1 MKKTVANRRM
11 FRQGGAVNSGPTGIL
26 ASSPSLIDAVA
37 QDAMNVQGGPTVRM
51 ADGGIVRKMSTGGM
65 AARQR
70 LIGTRT
76 PQIIRGTGSSLTP
89 PDLDPRAIGL
99 LPAEQLFLETDPER
113 TIRIFDPKLRAGQA
127 GMDVTTPAGE
137 TTSPIGRA
145 IYNIG
150 RFVSPVRDLA
160 QRVAGA
166 ADVATQ
172 KQSPNLTDDDLYFFG
187 LLEKTQP
194 GANQSKIIRDMIERR
209 PDLQTEIM
217 SLSKQAVASSPNI
230 GRDDLMNVVA
240 KGLDAEALD
249 KADRAMLEGY
259 GLDPDAMVQV
269 PGYRRAYPQRIFTEL
284 EEESDVAG
292 QYPGGREDF
301 IDQEFAKDVD
311 LAERQLGPT
320 PSDPGQD
327 DTLGE
332 EDIQDPNIASE
343 ASQDEFADPMG
354 KERRA
359 KAQGRRF
366 PLPPRKPDVEDPN
379 IAGGSQNEIEA
390 LGTPA
395 DAKDAA
401 EQVRQTFDKPDMKP
415 EETKRGMEY
424 YLDQFK
430 GAVPKYEGMSE
441 SEKGMLIAEAGL
453 RVMAGQSPQAIE
465 NIAKGLQGVS
475 KEFIADKK
483 AKRAYDQQIN
493 LSAAKYALQAVRK
506 DEEREAALAKEGRGL
521 KTVVWTED
529 VMGPDG
535 KLRGKKGTA
544 GFITNDEIHSG
555 LFDGQFEA
563 GVTLAQERLKNKGK
577 KADSILRKM
586 IGQTKKGGQSDKF
599 FNESLKEYRTSSLK
613 LSDYAT
619 QLALVDSSL
628 KISQDGK
635 VTGLGAYVN
644 RKINGLYNA
653 FNAGRGENDPKVNS
667 LKDATDSDIDA
678 LDTTDARKQRLKSIK
693 RGYSTLDKLAQEGR
707 DSQQFFAQQQ
717 ELANLLIKEILGE
730 GSKNISNI
738 DRDLA
743 QQIVGLYSDF
753 GSITA
758 DPTIISQRLGRVRQ
772 RIIKNYENETN
783 VMRGIEDQFNT
794 SIDRDMRNVRETYF
808 LPIRRSALGQVSAS
822 LGTPA
827 RQKPAVG
834 PQGQKLYSF
843 SVENG
848 KRVYRFN

>member
-1 MKKTVANRRM
+1 MKKTLANRRM

-51 ADGGIVRKMSTGGM
+51 AEGGIVRLPSP
-65 AARQR
+65 
-70 LIGTRT
+70 GTS
-76 PQIIRGTGSSLTP
+76 RGRFPVDSLTP
-89 PDLDPRAIGL
+89 NIMPGTGDDLVLKFGINPNFANRKGIPVLENLIDPRKALKI
-99 LPAEQLFLETDPER
+99 PATVMAAVGSRDVGDDDTVSERYMRLFPESLEPGGADQALTQ
-113 TIRIFDPKLRAGQA
+113 AGQPVSR
-127 GMDVTTPAGE
+127 MDEFLYGIKSGTTQTARNLGQSINALTDVLTRKAPAGQE
-137 TTSPIGRA
+137 RSTFTSDLFQTRA
-145 IYNIG
+145 
-150 RFVSPVRDLA
+150 VMEM
-160 QRVAGA
+160 
-166 ADVATQ
+166 
-172 KQSPNLTDDDLYFFG
+172 K
-187 LLEKTQP
+187 
-194 GANQSKIIRDMIERR
+194 ERR
-209 PDLQTEIM
+209 PDLAPEIDNLVADILKENPEISADALKNTVAYGLEKELIDKAAKFLEADPTTMDEGDTED
-217 SLSKQAVASSPNI
+217 SPAVDAMRIDPEKAENVY
-230 GRDDLMNVVA
+230 GRDL
-240 KGLDAEALD
+240 
-249 KADRAMLEGY
+249 
-259 GLDPDAMVQV
+259 
-269 PGYRRAYPQRIFTEL
+269 
-284 EEESDVAG
+284 
-292 QYPGGREDF
+292 
-301 IDQEFAKDVD
+301 
-311 LAERQLGPT
+311 
-320 PSDPGQD
+320 GQD

-332 EDIQDPNIASE
+332 EDESDPT
-343 ASQDEFADPMG
+343 G
-354 KERRA
+354 KAQRA
-359 KAQGRRF
+359 EAQGRDADTS
-366 PLPPRKPDVEDPN
+366 PLVKQGRLAGIIPPRKPDAN

-401 EQVRQTFDKPDMKP
+401 EQVKQTFDKPDMKP

-483 AKRAYDQQIN
+483 AKRAYDQQIS

-563 GVTLAQERLKNKGK
+563 GVTLAQERLKNQGK

-599 FNESLKEYRTSSLK
+599 LNDSLKEYRTSSLK
-613 LSDYAT
+613 LSDLAT

-653 FNAGRGENDPKVNS
+653 FNVGRGENDPKVNS
-667 LKDATDSDIDA
+667 LKNATDSDIDA

-693 RGYSTLDKLAQEGR
+693 RGYSTLDRLAQEGR

-743 QQIVGLYSDF
+743 QEIVGLYSDF

-758 DPTIISQRLGRVRQ
+758 DPTIIAQRLGRVRQ
-772 RIIKNYENETN
+772 KIIKNYETETD

-808 LPIRRSALGQVSAS
+808 LPIRRSALRQVSAS
-822 LGTPA
+822 LGTPT